1 MFFEAAKVQ
10 LIVLDAGFFTIIVII
25 FSFLRQHYKE
35 TILQNEILEIR
46 NLSKSYGRLKAL
58 NSLSLTVKKG
68 SVFGILG
75 PNGSG
80 KTTTLGILLDIIK
93 PDSGEYLWFGQKP
106 DSALR
111 KRIGALLEQP
121 LFYPYMTAV
130 DNLKIIADIRGV
142 HYGEIDK
149 VLEMVHL
156 SERKL
161 YKYSS
166 YSLGMK
172 QRLAIAAAM
181 LGNPEV
187 LILDEPTNGLD
198 PKGIADIRNLILEV
212 AQHGFTIILASHML
226 DEVEKVCTHVL
237 VLEKGEK
244 RYAGPVNEALGGS
257 LIVEVAARDQE
268 QLQKTLR
275 QIPEVK
281 SVTKQNGIFVLDVHD
296 DLSPELLNK
305 KLAEQGVYL
314 THLVVRNKSLEK
326 YFLEL
331 LSE

>member
-1 MFFEAAKVQ
+1 
-10 LIVLDAGFFTIIVII
+10 
-25 FSFLRQHYKE
+25 
-35 TILQNEILEIR
+35 LQNKILEIR

-58 NSLSLTVKKG
+58 NSLSLTVEKG

-93 PDSGEYLWFGQKP
+93 PDSGEHLWFGQKP
-106 DSALR
+106 NSALR

-130 DNLKIIADIRGV
+130 DNLKIVADIRGV
-142 HYGEIDK
+142 QYSEIDE

-161 YKYSS
+161 YKYSTF
-166 YSLGMK
+166 SLGMK

-181 LGNPEV
+181 LGKPEV
-187 LILDEPTNGLD
+187 LIFDEPTNGLD

-212 AQHGFTIILASHML
+212 AQHGFTIILASHLL

-257 LIVEVAARDQE
+257 LIVEVAANNQE
-268 QLQKTLR
+268 ELLRTLK

-281 SVTKQNGIFVLDVHD
+281 SVAKQNGIFVLNVHD

-305 KLAEQGVYL
+305 RLAGMGIYL
-314 THLVVRNKSLEK
+314 THLAVRNKSLEK

-331 LSE
+331 LSDNYEKTN

>member
-1 MFFEAAKVQ
+1 
-10 LIVLDAGFFTIIVII
+10 
-25 FSFLRQHYKE
+25 
-35 TILQNEILEIR
+35 LQKEILKIR

-58 NSLSLTVKKG
+58 NSLSLTVEKG

-93 PDSGEYLWFGQKP
+93 PDSGEHFWFGQKP
-106 DSALR
+106 DAAVR

-142 HYGEIDK
+142 PYGEINE

-156 SERKL
+156 SERKFF
-161 YKYSS
+161 KYSS
-166 YSLGMK
+166 FSLGMK
-172 QRLAIAAAM
+172 QRLAIAAAI
-181 LGNPEV
+181 LGKPEV

-212 AQHGFTIILASHML
+212 AQRGFTIILASHLL

-237 VLEKGEK
+237 VLDKGEK

-257 LIVEVAARDQE
+257 LIMEVAAEDQE
-268 QLQKTLR
+268 QLQTALK
-275 QIPEVK
+275 QIQEIK
-281 SVTKQNGIFVLDVHD
+281 SVTKQNEIFVLDVHC

-305 KLAEQGVYL
+305 KLAGQGIYL
-314 THLVVRNKSLEK
+314 IHLTVRNKSLEK

-331 LSE
+331 LSDNYEKTH